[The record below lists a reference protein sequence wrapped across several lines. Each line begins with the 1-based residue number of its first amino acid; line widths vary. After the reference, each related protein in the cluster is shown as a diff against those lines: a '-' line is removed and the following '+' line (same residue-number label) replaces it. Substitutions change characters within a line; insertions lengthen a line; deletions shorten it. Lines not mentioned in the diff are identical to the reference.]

1 MTKGKL
7 FLFGCLGV
15 GVALLVIF
23 GLMAMS
29 TYNRLVQLDEDVTQ
43 SWAQV
48 ENQYQRRYDLIPNLV
63 RTVEGAAD
71 FERETLQNVIEA
83 RSRVGQVPAG
93 GQGSANITENPAA
106 FQQFAQAQESLGSAL
121 SRLLV
126 VVERYPELKAN
137 QNFLDLQAQLE
148 GTENRIAVER
158 MRYNESAQRF
168 NTTARRFPANL
179 FAAIFNFDLKQYFEA
194 TAGAEQ
200 APEVEFDFSN

>member
-1 MTKGKL
+1 MSKGKL

-15 GVALLVIF
+15 ALALVLIF
-23 GLMAMS
+23 GMIAMS
-29 TYNRLVQLDEDVTQ
+29 TYNKLVQLDEDVSQ

-48 ENQYQRRYDLIPNLV
+48 ENQYQRRYDLIPNLI
-63 RTVEGAAD
+63 RTVQGAAD

-93 GQGSANITENPAA
+93 GPGAANITENPAA
-106 FQQFAQAQESLGSAL
+106 FQQFAQAQEGLGSAL

-126 VVERYPELKAN
+126 VVERYPELRAN
-137 QNFLDLQAQLE
+137 QNFLDLQSQLE

-168 NTTARRFPANL
+168 NTTARRFPARL
-179 FAAIFNFDLKQYFEA
+179 FAALFGFDLKQYFES
-194 TAGAEQ
+194 TTGAEQ
-200 APEVEFDFSN
+200 PPEVEFNFD

>member
-1 MTKGKL
+1 MSKGKF

-15 GVALLVIF
+15 ALALVLIF
-23 GLMAMS
+23 GMMAMS
-29 TYNRLVQLDEDVTQ
+29 TYNRLVQLDEDVNQ

-83 RSRVGQVPAG
+83 RSRVAQAPAG
-93 GQGSANITENPAA
+93 GPGGANLTEDPAA

-126 VVERYPELKAN
+126 VVERYPELRAN

-168 NTTARRFPANL
+168 NTVVRRFPANI
-179 FAAIFNFDLKQYFEA
+179 FAAIFGFERKQYFES

-200 APEVEFDFSN
+200 PPEVEFDFE

>member
-1 MTKGKL
+1 MSRNKV

-15 GVALLVIF
+15 VVALALIL

-29 TYNRLVQLDEDVTQ
+29 TYNRLVQLDENVSQ
-43 SWAQV
+43 AWAQV

-63 RTVEGAAD
+63 KTVKGAAD

-93 GQGSANITENPAA
+93 GGGSANITEDPAA
-106 FQQFAQAQESLGSAL
+106 FQQFAQAQQGLGNAL

-158 MRYNESAQRF
+158 MRYNEAAQGF
-168 NTTARRFPANL
+168 NTTVRRFPANV
-179 FAAIFNFDLKQYFEA
+179 FASILGFERKQYFES

-200 APEVEFDFSN
+200 APDVEFNFD